1 MSIRTHDEI
10 LKEIQEIVFFTD
22 YSSTVARYVYY
33 LIDYISR
40 SLQPDEYFN
49 LIKKLRDDEEIW
61 LDSFD
66 EKILTEVYNFII
78 GGESIRNKFKTRTL

>member
-1 MSIRTHDEI
+1 MRTRTHDEI

-40 SLQPDEYFN
+40 SLQPDEYLN
-49 LIKKLRDDEEIW
+49 LIKKLRDNEEIW

-66 EKILTEVYNFII
+66 ENILTEVYNFII
-78 GGESIRNKFKTRTL
+78 GGESIRNKFSNL